1 MIAVL
6 LLMSAQAFAAG
17 VDLSPK
23 SSCEQKVKHTYFKFC
38 YSKLHK
44 QALWTFHKLTRKSI
58 QGNTSRTNDYRFD
71 PKVADPVDNTDY
83 RGSGFDRGHLVPA
96 ADMKLNYQSMSETFF
111 MTNMSPQR
119 AGFNRAI
126 WKQLEDGIRS
136 QVRSLGDAFIVTAPV
151 LSKKLPTIKSGVSIP
166 TLFYKIAYFPKAKVM
181 RAYLL
186 ENRKYSGAS
195 YSDFQVPVDEIE
207 ELTGIDFFAALPTHL
222 QNRLESSID

>member
-23 SSCEQKVKHTYFKFC
+23 SSCDQKVKHTYFEFC
-38 YSKLHK
+38 YSNLHK
-44 QALWTFHKLTRKSI
+44 QALWTFHELTRKSI
-58 QGNTSRTNDYRFD
+58 QGSTSRTNDYRFD
-71 PKVADPVDNTDY
+71 PKISDPVDNTDY

-136 QVRSLGDAFIVTAPV
+136 QVRALGDAFVVTAPV
-151 LSKKLPTIKSGVSIP
+151 LSRKLPTINSGVSIP
-166 TLFYKIAYFPKAKVM
+166 ALFYKIAYFPKAKIM

-186 ENRKYSGAS
+186 ENRSYRGARYSE
-195 YSDFQVPVDEIE
+195 FQVTVDEIE
-207 ELTGIDFFAALPTHL
+207 NLTGIDFFAGLPSHL
-222 QNRLESSID
+222 QKTLESVIE